1 MRDTGE
7 WYRSFG
13 EIEARGQSAI
23 YEDWALSV
31 ADDPELT
38 RVIDGLPLQKRQPN
52 LIFAVARLLGAPEG
66 GYPAFRAWLL
76 ANWAAVAE
84 EAMVRR
90 TQTNE
95 ARRCATLLPAIA
107 SIQGPVALLEV
118 GASAG
123 LCLYPDR
130 YSYRYDDREPV
141 HPLAGASSVLL
152 ECATTGAVPLPAAL
166 PEVVWRAGIDL
177 HPLDVRS
184 ADDMLWLETL
194 IWPEQEERRQRL
206 RAAIGIAQDDPPLL
220 MEGDARGDEL
230 ARLAA
235 KAPADA
241 TLVVVTSAVLV
252 YLTADERMRF
262 VDEVRTLGAEWISL
276 EGIGGLPTIAAALPD
291 GAAYRGRFVLA
302 ANERPLA
309 FTGPHGQSLD
319 WL

>member
-23 YEDWALSV
+23 YENWALSV
-31 ADDPELT
+31 ADDPELI

-52 LIFAVARLLGAPEG
+52 LIFAVSRLLGAPVG

-84 EAMVRR
+84 EAMVRM

-95 ARRCATLLPAIA
+95 SRRCATLLPAIS

-130 YSYRYDDREPV
+130 YSYRYDDREPL
-141 HPLAGASSVLL
+141 HPLDGASSVLL
-152 ECATTGAVPLPAAL
+152 ECATTGAVPVPAAL

-177 HPLDVRS
+177 HPLHVRR

-206 RAAIGIAQDDPPLL
+206 RAAITIARDDPPLL
-220 MEGDARGDEL
+220 IEGDARGGEL

-235 KAPADA
+235 SAPADA

-262 VDEVRTLGAEWISL
+262 VDEVRALDAEWISL
-276 EGIGGLPTIAAALPD
+276 EGIGGLPTVAAALPD
-291 GAAYRGRFVLA
+291 GAPDRGRFVLA